1 MAIEFDG
8 TNDCLTTS
16 GNGNNI
22 LRDSSFTNTN
32 YSFTVS
38 CWVRPHGKQNSV
50 IWSQYLTSGS
60 GQGGRL
66 ALEMVSSN
74 KKFTIRS
81 SAGSASSGDDAYIDS
96 STNWYHLVCTF
107 TWPDRYLYVNGNVDS
122 PAISDISDRNSLHE
136 KNGLATIIGARR
148 EPNNTD
154 GDSTTHELEMF
165 FDGVIA
171 EWAAWN
177 RVLTSGEIQS
187 LYAGVSP
194 IMVRADHLLA
204 YFPLGG
210 PYVDSTNPYRDITN
224 QKSLTVVDSPTFVAN
239 PNAEASVGLHMLYP
253 HAGPTTVYTTTP
265 SEEEE
270 EEAALT
276 GSDVIHEIITAND
289 RKQGGICVHSG
300 GTTFAKRDNN
310 IQIAAQNQ
318 VTELNNKYVEESRQD
333 HRDEISTDTNNS
345 DGWFGV

>member
-1 MAIEFDG
+1 MAIDFDG
-8 TNDCLTTS
+8 TNDCIKTS
-16 GNGNNI
+16 GSNNNI
-22 LRDSSFTNTN
+22 LRDASFTNKS

-38 CWVRPHGKQNSV
+38 CWVRPHGKQDSV

-66 ALEMVSSN
+66 ALEMVDSD
-74 KKFTIRS
+74 KKFKLRF
-81 SAGSASSGDDAYIDS
+81 SAGEDATDPDAYIDAN
-96 STNWYHLVCTF
+96 TNWYHLVCTF
-107 TWPDRYLYVNGNVDS
+107 AWADRYLYINGDVGS
-122 PAISDISDRNSLHE
+122 PAISNPGNRNSLHE
-136 KNGLATIIGARR
+136 KASLATLIGASLNVSSFF
-148 EPNNTD
+148 EEN
-154 GDSTTHELEMF
+154 F
-165 FDGVIA
+165 FDGDIA
-171 EWAAWN
+171 EWAAWKV
-177 RVLTSGEIQS
+177 VLSAGEITS
-187 LYAGVSP
+187 LYNGASP
-194 IMVRADHLLA
+194 IMVRSDNLLA

-210 PYVDSTNPYRDITN
+210 PYVDSSTPYRDMTN
-224 QKSLTVVDSPTFVAN
+224 QKTLAASDSPTFIAT
-239 PNAEASVGLHMLYP
+239 PRAFSTSTGMFYP
-253 HAGPTTVYTTTP
+253 HTEPVAVVAAA

-270 EEAALT
+270 EEKPSSTSSSEAALT

-318 VTELNNKYVEESRQD
+318 ITEMNDRVVEKDRQD